1 MSFDLLS
8 CVRVR
13 VRVYTTVIGD
23 RIGERTAAGVWVFWV
38 FWVFWVNHWV
48 SQYVLVHG
56 GAVLCWKCR
65 TQNTHR
71 DRDVSEDHDY
81 STLCYHFKKT
91 NERGHWST
99 VPSVTRG
106 SFRGIHDL

>member
-38 FWVFWVNHWV
+38 FWVNHWV

-56 GAVLCWKCR
+56 GAVLCWKCM

-81 STLCYHFKKT
+81 CTVLFVITSSRQT
-91 NERGHWST
+91 NEVIG
-99 VPSVTRG
+99 VPSRP
-106 SFRGIHDL
+106 